1 MIVINDFFCS
11 IRDLTRYGAWKPGRN
26 HPENS
31 PGKAVMIHEN
41 SVDHPTDAL
50 PVDSAARRR
59 EIIMFL
65 VLAFVIWP
73 FVAIAVVGGYG
84 FIVWMYQTI
93 AGPPGPPPV

>member
-1 MIVINDFFCS
+1 MV
-11 IRDLTRYGAWKPGRN
+11 PGYQAETILKTAR
-26 HPENS
+26 
-31 PGKAVMIHEN
+31 GRAVMIHEN
-41 SVDHPTDAL
+41 SVDHPTDA
-50 PVDSAARRR
+50 PPADSAARRR

>member
-1 MIVINDFFCS
+1 MV
-11 IRDLTRYGAWKPGRN
+11 PGNQAETIPKTAR
-26 HPENS
+26 
-31 PGKAVMIHEN
+31 GRAVM
-41 SVDHPTDAL
+41 SVDHPTDA
-50 PVDSAARRR
+50 PPIDSAARRR

>member
-1 MIVINDFFCS
+1 MPYEF
-11 IRDLTRYGAWKPGRN
+11 
-26 HPENS
+26 
-31 PGKAVMIHEN
+31 
-41 SVDHPTDAL
+41 SVDPPTDAR

-65 VLAFVIWP
+65 VLALVIWP

-93 AGPPGPPPV
+93 AGPPSPPPV